1 MKRHVEVGL
10 TIISFILMWIGWK
23 MVYANNKQISWY
35 LNIMPFYAIILFG
48 CYCLAK
54 LGIDLLTFNDYPEEI
69 IKLTVD
75 IAAAKEDLRKRGFK
89 EK

>member
-10 TIISFILMWIGWK
+10 TIISFILMWIGGK
-23 MVYANNKQISWY
+23 MVYAKNKQISWY